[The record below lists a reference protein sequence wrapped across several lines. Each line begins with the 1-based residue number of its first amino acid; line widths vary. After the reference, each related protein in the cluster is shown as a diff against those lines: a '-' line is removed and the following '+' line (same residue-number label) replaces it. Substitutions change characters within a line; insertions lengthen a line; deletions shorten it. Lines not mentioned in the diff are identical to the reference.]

1 MPNARAN
8 GGRTILLVL
17 PPPIFLLSFS
27 RGIRGPSKRRILSR
41 NFSVGTGSAGRR
53 GRVEAERAVATLA
66 HRRGRAGAGAL

>member
-1 MPNARAN
+1 MLEQTADERSFLFFP
-8 GGRTILLVL
+8 L
-17 PPPIFLLSFS
+17 PSSSF
-27 RGIRGPSKRRILSR
+27 PSLAEFAKRRIL